1 MTSTPDKLKQEPP
14 QDDVPMGSDDGTEQE
29 QENNSGLSN
38 QTDGS
43 QPSQQDTNQVTQNN
57 ENQPGQQDVNHGGQN
72 NGEQP
77 GQNNVNQTAQND
89 GKQPGQNNGNQST
102 QNTES
107 RPGQKDTN
115 HVGQI
120 NGNQSTNENP
130 FLSGFFKRKVDKDNS
145 ANNARA
151 FSPVVEDPNAKKA
164 KTDHSFSFHPSAKA
178 KTAPFSPRAQTTT
191 RTSPFPEDDGVG
203 DPDLEKDLVGS
214 QACPENMTT
223 LGLVKEGK
231 RPRYLNEHRIDG
243 RSILRIETLKDGK
256 FDENAAE
263 VLPVTGGKYQALHAD
278 KKWRDVDYVLGV
290 AAFGS
295 ELNYEEFL
303 CKLDPENP
311 SKFKWMQTILI
322 GIRWVDQTVTFVNR
336 QWWRNNYAARDLSAK
351 QTYLDRKEDGYRY
364 WYKTRDDPEWRTRV
378 NHKAFEDYRLF
389 KWAFLYEKRYYQAM
403 NPGQRFE
410 IRDRTKSPSPIDD
423 EVAKFRAMTVEESPS
438 SKIYQSVETSLP
450 DDDEGF
456 DSDSRHSTQSRY
468 KSSSRPKAHRDASQ
482 WVEPNGS
489 PRPRN
494 KHRFSTMRRFQ
505 QPLGTTPRSMVVAH

>member
-1 MTSTPDKLKQEPP
+1 
-14 QDDVPMGSDDGTEQE
+14 
-29 QENNSGLSN
+29 
-38 QTDGS
+38 
-43 QPSQQDTNQVTQNN
+43 
-57 ENQPGQQDVNHGGQN
+57 
-72 NGEQP
+72 
-77 GQNNVNQTAQND
+77 
-89 GKQPGQNNGNQST
+89 
-102 QNTES
+102 
-107 RPGQKDTN
+107 
-115 HVGQI
+115 
-120 NGNQSTNENP
+120 
-130 FLSGFFKRKVDKDNS
+130 
-145 ANNARA
+145 
-151 FSPVVEDPNAKKA
+151 
-164 KTDHSFSFHPSAKA
+164 
-178 KTAPFSPRAQTTT
+178 
-191 RTSPFPEDDGVG
+191 
-203 DPDLEKDLVGS
+203 
-214 QACPENMTT
+214 MTT

-231 RPRYLNEHRIDG
+231 RPRYLNEYRIDG

-256 FDENAAE
+256 FNENAAE
-263 VLPVTGGKYQALHAD
+263 VLAVTGGKYQAQHAD

-295 ELNYEEFL
+295 ELNYEDFL

-336 QWWRNNYAARDLSAK
+336 QWWRNNYEARDLSAK

-438 SKIYQSVETSLP
+438 SKIYQSVETPLL

-482 WVEPNGS
+482 RVEPNGS